1 MYSYED
7 VMTFVEE
14 EDVRFIRLAFC
25 DVKGVQ
31 KNIAIMPGELK
42 RAFESGISF
51 DASAID
57 GFGAETKSDLFLFP
71 DPQTL
76 VTLPWRPAEGR
87 VVRMFCDI
95 RYPDGSPFALDGR
108 RILTQAVEAAAAKGI
123 KCFFGAE
130 FEFYLFKT
138 DGDGNPTITPYDSA
152 GYFDIAPA
160 DRGENIRREICIN
173 LDEMGIRPEAS
184 HHEEGPGQQ
193 EIDFKFSDPLSAAD
207 NATAF
212 KNVVKMIAMANGAT
226 ADFSPK
232 PLDGKSGNGM
242 HINMSVTSDDGRDVQ
257 EQFMAGIMEH
267 IREITYFLDPMES
280 SYARLGEFKAP
291 KFVTWSP
298 ENRSQLI
305 RIPAAAPENRRIE
318 LRSPDPAANPYIAY
332 ALLIYAGLDGIERE
346 LAACEPSNTNLYRA
360 EESDTRGLGKLP
372 ETLEEARQLAKSGTI
387 VRKALPAELVEQI

>member
-7 VMTFVEE
+7 IMTFVEE

-51 DASAID
+51 DASAIE

-76 VTLPWRPAEGR
+76 VTLPWRPTEGR

-95 RYPDGSPFALDGR
+95 RHPDGSPFALDGR
-108 RILTQAVEAAAAKGI
+108 RILADAVEAAAAEGI

-138 DGDGNPTITPYDSA
+138 DDDGNPTISPYDSA

-212 KNVVKMIAMANGAT
+212 KNVVKMIAMANGAA
-226 ADFSPK
+226 ADFSPR

-242 HINMSVTSDDGRDVQ
+242 HINMSVSSDDGRDVQ

-267 IREITYFLDPMES
+267 IREITYFLDPLES

-332 ALLIYAGLDGIERE
+332 ALLIYAGIDGIERE

-360 EESDTRGLGKLP
+360 EEADTRGLGKLP
-372 ETLEEARQLAKSGTI
+372 ETLEEARQLAKSSAI
-387 VRKALPAELVEQI
+387 VREVLPAELVEQI